1 MEREERQGKGKR
13 ERWKGEEKKRKVRGK
28 GGKGKRERERRGGV
42 EVRKIKKSG
51 RTIAYFK
58 KKQYLCRV
66 VKRIK

>member
-1 MEREERQGKGKR
+1 MERR
-13 ERWKGEEKKRKVRGK
+13 RGK
-28 GGKGKRERERRGGV
+28 GGKEKRERERRGGV